1 MSGDVSGSPR
11 RSGPEATEQTSPSA
25 RESLKKIRQHAD
37 EFVKDL
43 LQSVFNSLDEEILAL
58 NDKIKDDSERNLYV
72 EGSRTF
78 QLEKAATTDA
88 VLSSFAKR
96 FSDSLRSTN
105 RNDSTHPQGSAPGG
119 GSLSLVNDTQLEESL
134 AIDNLIARMHEHF
147 ADELFGL
154 EQRLAH
160 ICPNANL
167 TRHKLPI
174 GPEPFCHAFQDAVS
188 KLDVDIKMKLFI
200 YKLIDR
206 LINTDIE
213 EFYINQNEFLVSRG
227 ILPNL
232 KMTVKKS
239 SGGGAQKP
247 LQQSAHGKGQPA
259 AKESHNA
266 DGSDFAPIHE
276 QMFQAMQHLLMA
288 HSEHSAGENDGGVP
302 GAYMAV
308 TPQLLDALSA
318 LQHDDTVL
326 EQSEDLQGGGLKQ
339 HVMGHFNSTAESG
352 QTHSI
357 SQIDDETIDVI
368 SMIFDYIL
376 DDRTLPDFTKALIGR
391 LQIPVLKVAIVDREF
406 FSRKSHPARQLLNEL
421 AYAGMGWNEES
432 EATKDRLFQ
441 KMESIVMRILHE
453 FQSDISLFEELLHE
467 LRSFLELERKDFA
480 EAQEKI
486 GEAAQ
491 EVEHTEKLRKKI
503 GDDLANM
510 LLNKDVPDDV
520 RAFLLVTWLQVL
532 TDIAIRSGADSDDTE
547 QAFQVVNDLIW
558 SIQPKA
564 SPEDRKKLVKLL
576 PLLLTALRNGL
587 RSIECG
593 EEDIEKAIKM
603 LETYHFASL
612 KGDHEPPKGKQIKD
626 SDRKVDE
633 GLAAAA
639 AQASKEASEID
650 RMLKELGGEI
660 DNLPKIDDE
669 DLYDLGGMKNR
680 ENSGGSGA
688 FERMMA
694 ELGFE
699 VDVDEGPRIEDEYTE
714 LVKNLE
720 LGTWVELQEDD
731 GHKLRVKLAWK
742 GDEYTNFSFM
752 NRQFKVVAERPL
764 YVLADAFRQGTAALI
779 EDVALFDR
787 AMDGVISGIMKFA
800 K

>member
-11 RSGPEATEQTSPSA
+11 RAGPEDAEQTSPNA
-25 RESLKKIRQHAD
+25 RESLKLVRQKAD
-37 EFVKDL
+37 KFVQDL
-43 LQSVFNSLDEEILAL
+43 LQSVFNSLDNEVLTLAE
-58 NDKIKDDSERNLYV
+58 KIKDDSERNLYS
-72 EGSRTF
+72 EGLRAF
-78 QLEKAATTDA
+78 QLEKPAISDAA
-88 VLSSFAKR
+88 LSSFAKR
-96 FSDSLRSTN
+96 FSESLRPTDG
-105 RNDSTHPQGSAPGG
+105 NDPAHTQGAAPGEG
-119 GSLSLVNDTQLEESL
+119 TLSLVNDTQLEESL
-134 AIDNLIARMHEHF
+134 AIDNLIAKLHEHF

-154 EQRLAH
+154 EQRIAH
-160 ICPNANL
+160 ICPQAKL

-174 GPEPFCHAFQDAVS
+174 GPEPLCRSFQDAVS
-188 KLDVDIKMKLFI
+188 KLDVDIKLKLYI
-200 YKLIDR
+200 YKLFDR
-206 LINTDIE
+206 LINKDIE
-213 EFYINQNEFLVSRG
+213 EFYINENKLLVSRG
-227 ILPNL
+227 VLPNL
-232 KMTVKKS
+232 KVTVKKS
-239 SGGGAQKP
+239 SGGGTQNRP
-247 LQQSAHGKGQPA
+247 RSSAHGKGQPA
-259 AKESHNA
+259 AEESH
-266 DGSDFAPIHE
+266 DTGGPSFAPIHE

-288 HSEHSAGENDGGVP
+288 HTEHSADEGEGGGAP

-308 TPQLLDALSA
+308 TPQLIDALSS
-318 LQHDDTVL
+318 LQHDNTVL
-326 EQSEDLQGGGLKQ
+326 EQSDDLQGGGLKQ
-339 HVMGHFNSTAESG
+339 HVLGHFSSAADNG
-352 QTHSI
+352 QTQSI

-376 DDRTLPDFTKALIGR
+376 DDRSLPDFTKALIGR

-453 FQSDISLFEELLHE
+453 FESDISLFENLLE
-467 LRSFLELERKDFA
+467 EFRSFLEEERKDFA

-486 GEAAQ
+486 VEAAQ
-491 EVEHTEKLRKKI
+491 EVEHTEKVRKKI
-503 GDDLANM
+503 GEDLANM

-532 TDIAIRSGADSDDTE
+532 TDTAIRSGADSNDTK
-547 QAFQVVNDLIW
+547 QAFHVVNDLIW
-558 SIQPKA
+558 SIQPKS
-564 SPEDRKKLVKLL
+564 SPEERKKLVILL
-576 PLLLTALRNGL
+576 PLMLTALRNGL
-587 RSIECG
+587 RSIDCG
-593 EEDIEKAIKM
+593 EEDIEKTIKM
-603 LETYHFASL
+603 LESYHFASL
-612 KGDHEPPKGKQIKD
+612 KGEHGTSKGKPAQD
-626 SDRKVDE
+626 SGQKADE
-633 GLAAAA
+633 SLAAAA
-639 AQASKEASEID
+639 AQASQEASEID

-680 ENSGGSGA
+680 ENSGSGA

-699 VDVDEGPRIEDEYTE
+699 VDVDEGPRIDDEYTQ

>member
-1 MSGDVSGSPR
+1 MSSDVSGSPR
-11 RSGPEATEQTSPSA
+11 RAGPIDTEKASSNA
-25 RESLKKIRQHAD
+25 RESLKLIRQNAD
-37 EFVKDL
+37 KFVKNL
-43 LQSVFNSLDEEILAL
+43 HQSVFNSLDDEILAL
-58 NDKIKDDSERNLYV
+58 AEKIKDDSERNLIA
-72 EGSRTF
+72 EGLRIF
-78 QLEKAATTDA
+78 QLEKAAITDA
-88 VLSSFAKR
+88 VLGSFAKR
-96 FSDSLRSTN
+96 FSDSLRPSDS
-105 RNDSTHPQGSAPGG
+105 NDPAPPQGSTPGE

-134 AIDNLIARMHEHF
+134 AIDNLIAKMHEHF

-154 EQRLAH
+154 EQRMAH
-160 ICPNANL
+160 ICPQAKL

-174 GPEPFCHAFQDAVS
+174 GPEPFCRAFQDAVS
-188 KLDVDIKMKLFI
+188 KLDIDIKIKLYI
-200 YKLIDR
+200 YKLFDR
-206 LINTDIE
+206 FINTDIE
-213 EFYINQNEFLVSRG
+213 EFYINQNKLLVSRG

-232 KMTVKKS
+232 KVTVKKS
-239 SGGGAQKP
+239 SGGGTDKRAQ
-247 LQQSAHGKGQPA
+247 LSAHEKSRSAG
-259 AKESHNA
+259 EEYHDA
-266 DGSDFAPIHE
+266 DGSNFAPIHE

-288 HSEHSAGENDGGVP
+288 HSEHSEDDGAP

-308 TPQLLDALSA
+308 TPQLVDALSA
-318 LQHDDTVL
+318 LQHDNSVL
-326 EQSEDLQGGGLKQ
+326 EQTEELQGGGLKQ
-339 HVMGHFNSTAESG
+339 HVMGHFSSAAEPG
-352 QTHSI
+352 RTQSI

-441 KMESIVMRILHE
+441 KMESIVMRILRE
-453 FQSDISLFEELLHE
+453 FQSDISLFEELLNE

-480 EAQEKI
+480 KAQEKI
-486 GEAAQ
+486 SEAAQ
-491 EVEHTEKLRKKI
+491 EVEHSEKLRKKV
-503 GDDLANM
+503 GEDLANM
-510 LLNKDVPDDV
+510 LLNKVVPDDV
-520 RAFLLVTWLQVL
+520 RAFLLVTWLQVIME
-532 TDIAIRSGADSDDTE
+532 TAIRSGADSDDTK
-547 QAFQVVNDLIW
+547 QAFQVVSDLIW
-558 SIQPKA
+558 SIQPK
-564 SPEDRKKLVKLL
+564 SNPEERKKLVAIL
-576 PLLLTALRNGL
+576 PSLLTALRNGL
-587 RSIECG
+587 RSIECSA
-593 EEDIEKAIKM
+593 EDIEKTIKM
-603 LETYHFASL
+603 LETYHFARL
-612 KGDHEPPKGKQIKD
+612 KADHGTPKGKPATD
-626 SDRKVDE
+626 TDEKVDE
-633 GLAAAA
+633 SLAAAA

-669 DLYDLGGMKNR
+669 DLSDLSGMKNR

-699 VDVDEGPRIEDEYTE
+699 VDVDEGPRVEDEYTE

-764 YVLADAFRQGTAALI
+764 YVLADSFRQGTAALI

>member
-1 MSGDVSGSPR
+1 V
-11 RSGPEATEQTSPSA
+11 GPIDTEKAPPNA
-25 RESLKKIRQHAD
+25 RESLKLIQQNAD
-37 EFVKDL
+37 KFVKKL
-43 LQSVFNSLDEEILAL
+43 HQSVFNSLDDEILAL
-58 NDKIKDDSERNLYV
+58 AEKIKDDSERNLIA
-72 EGSRTF
+72 EGLRIF
-78 QLEKAATTDA
+78 QLEKAAIADA

-96 FSDSLRSTN
+96 FSDSLRPSDS
-105 RNDSTHPQGSAPGG
+105 NDPAHSQGSTPGD

-134 AIDNLIARMHEHF
+134 AIDNLIAKMHEHF

-154 EQRLAH
+154 EQRMAH
-160 ICPNANL
+160 ICPQAKL

-174 GPEPFCHAFQDAVS
+174 GPEPFCRAFQDAVS
-188 KLDVDIKMKLFI
+188 KLDIDIKIKLYI
-200 YKLIDR
+200 YKLFDR
-206 LINTDIE
+206 FINTDIE
-213 EFYINQNEFLVSRG
+213 EFYIDQNKLLIGRG

-232 KMTVKKS
+232 KVTVKKS
-239 SGGGAQKP
+239 SGGGTDTRARP
-247 LQQSAHGKGQPA
+247 SAHEKSRSAGE
-259 AKESHNA
+259 ESHDA
-266 DGSDFAPIHE
+266 DGSEFAPIHE

-288 HSEHSAGENDGGVP
+288 HSEQSAGEGDGASGT
-302 GAYMAV
+302 YMAV
-308 TPQLLDALSA
+308 TPQLVDALSA
-318 LQHDDTVL
+318 LQHDNSVL
-326 EQSEDLQGGGLKQ
+326 EQAEDLQGGGLKQ
-339 HVMGHFNSTAESG
+339 HVMGHFGSIAESG
-352 QTHSI
+352 RSQSI

-376 DDRTLPDFTKALIGR
+376 DDKTLPDFTKALIGR

-441 KMESIVMRILHE
+441 KMESIVMRILRE
-453 FQSDISLFEELLHE
+453 FQSDISLFEELLNE

-486 GEAAQ
+486 SEAAQ
-491 EVEHTEKLRKKI
+491 EVEHSEKLRKKV
-503 GDDLANM
+503 GEDLANM
-510 LLNKDVPDDV
+510 LLNKVVPDDV
-520 RAFLLVTWLQVL
+520 RAFLLVTWLQVI
-532 TDIAIRSGADSDDTE
+532 TETATRSGVDSDDTKR
-547 QAFQVVNDLIW
+547 AFQVVSDLIW
-558 SIQPKA
+558 SIQPK
-564 SPEDRKKLVKLL
+564 SNPEERKKLVAIL
-576 PLLLTALRNGL
+576 PSLLTALRNGL
-587 RSIECG
+587 RSIECSA
-593 EEDIEKAIKM
+593 EDIEKAIKM
-603 LETYHFASL
+603 LETYHFARL
-612 KGDHEPPKGKQIKD
+612 KADHGTPKGKPATD
-626 SDRKVDE
+626 TDEKVDE
-633 GLAAAA
+633 SLAAAA

-669 DLYDLGGMKNR
+669 DLSDLSGMKNR

-699 VDVDEGPRIEDEYTE
+699 VDVDEGPRVEDEYTE

-731 GHKLRVKLAWK
+731 GTKLRVKLAWK

-764 YVLADAFRQGTAALI
+764 YVLADLFRQGTAALI

>member
-1 MSGDVSGSPR
+1 MSSDVSGSPR
-11 RSGPEATEQTSPSA
+11 RAGPIDTEMASPNA
-25 RESLKKIRQHAD
+25 RESLKLIRQNAAS
-37 EFVKDL
+37 FVKNL
-43 LQSVFNSLDEEILAL
+43 HQSVFNSLDDEILAL
-58 NDKIKDDSERNLYV
+58 AEKINDDNERNV
-72 EGSRTF
+72 IAEGLRIF
-78 QLEKAATTDA
+78 QLEKAAIGDA
-88 VLSSFAKR
+88 VLSSFTKR
-96 FSDSLRSTN
+96 FSDSLRPSDS
-105 RNDSTHPQGSAPGG
+105 NDPAYPQGSTPGE

-134 AIDNLIARMHEHF
+134 AIDNLIAKMHEHF

-154 EQRLAH
+154 EQRLGH
-160 ICPNANL
+160 ICPHANL

-174 GPEPFCHAFQDAVS
+174 GPEPFCRAFQDAVS
-188 KLDVDIKMKLFI
+188 KLDIDIKIKLYI
-200 YKLIDR
+200 YKLFDR
-206 LINTDIE
+206 FINTDIE
-213 EFYINQNEFLVSRG
+213 EFYINQNKLLVSRG

-232 KMTVKKS
+232 KVTVKKS
-239 SGGGAQKP
+239 SGGATDKRTQLAAHEKSR
-247 LQQSAHGKGQPA
+247 SAGV
-259 AKESHNA
+259 ESHDA

-288 HSEHSAGENDGGVP
+288 HSEHSAGEGDGAP

-308 TPQLLDALSA
+308 TPQLVDALSA
-318 LQHDDTVL
+318 LQHDNSVL
-326 EQSEDLQGGGLKQ
+326 EHAEDLQGGGLKQ
-339 HVMGHFNSTAESG
+339 HVMGHFSLAGESG
-352 QTHSI
+352 RTQSI

-376 DDRTLPDFTKALIGR
+376 DDKTLPDFTKALIGR

-453 FQSDISLFEELLHE
+453 FQSDISLFEELLNE

-486 GEAAQ
+486 SEAAQ
-491 EVEHTEKLRKKI
+491 EVEHNEKLRKKV
-503 GDDLANM
+503 GEDLANM
-510 LLNKDVPDDV
+510 LLNKVVPDDV
-520 RAFLLVTWLQVL
+520 RAFLLVTWLQVI
-532 TDIAIRSGADSDDTE
+532 TETAARSDADSDDTKR
-547 QAFQVVNDLIW
+547 AFQVVSDLIW
-558 SIQPKA
+558 SIQPK
-564 SPEDRKKLVKLL
+564 SNPEERKKLVAIL
-576 PLLLTALRNGL
+576 PSLLTALRNGL
-587 RSIECG
+587 RSIECSA
-593 EEDIEKAIKM
+593 EDIEKAIKM
-603 LETYHFASL
+603 LETYHFARL
-612 KGDHEPPKGKQIKD
+612 KADHGTPKGKPAAD
-626 SDRKVDE
+626 TDEKVDE
-633 GLAAAA
+633 SLAAAA

-669 DLYDLGGMKNR
+669 DLSDLSGMKNR

-699 VDVDEGPRIEDEYTE
+699 VDVDEGPRVEDEYTE

-764 YVLADAFRQGTAALI
+764 YVLADSFRQGTAALI